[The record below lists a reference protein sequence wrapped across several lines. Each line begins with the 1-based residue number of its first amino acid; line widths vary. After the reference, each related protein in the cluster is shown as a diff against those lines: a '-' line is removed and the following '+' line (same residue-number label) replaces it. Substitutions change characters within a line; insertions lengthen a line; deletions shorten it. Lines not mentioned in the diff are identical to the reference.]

1 MNEPGDDRLKP
12 GVDRARKLQIENH
25 QERLAYA
32 KRMDFD
38 QAVIDGI
45 QSTIDGLQDEL

>member
-25 QERLAYA
+25 KERLAYA